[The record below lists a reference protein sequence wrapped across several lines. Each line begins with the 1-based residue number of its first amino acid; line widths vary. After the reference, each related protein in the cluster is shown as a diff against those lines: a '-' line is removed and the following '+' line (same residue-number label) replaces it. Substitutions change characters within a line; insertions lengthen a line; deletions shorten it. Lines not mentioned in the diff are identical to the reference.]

1 MNNKGMTIV
10 ELIVTFSLLL
20 VIVIGMFNLIMDVKV
35 ELDNKQIAKDFTEYS
50 STINN
55 QIHHDL
61 INNKPVIIMYKNS
74 VSDSEQTCINLY
86 EYNLCEIFDIKN
98 YCENI
103 YPCVVYGYYEN
114 SSNKTRTGKAPTMQT
129 IALNISP
136 SNETYSKYGIY
147 YDNVFEPIPDQDY
160 VVIGNT
166 TIIGDDEIKTETP
179 SIKYDETSKLFIIDF
194 PYYIV
199 DNDKNYGFKI
209 VYPFG

>member
-55 QIHHDL
+55 QIHYDL
-61 INNKPVIIMYKNS
+61 SKKKVTVIAYKDSSSSEWACAKESDVSCAINEDLSKTSIELNGMCK
-74 VSDSEQTCINLY
+74 
-86 EYNLCEIFDIKN
+86 
-98 YCENI
+98 NI
-103 YPCVVYGYYEN
+103 YPCAVYSYLDGSETNY
-114 SSNKTRTGKAPTMQT
+114 QT

-136 SNETYSKYGIY
+136 SSETSSKYGIY
-147 YDNVFEPIPDQDY
+147 YDSVFEPIPDQDY

-166 TIIGDDEIKTETP
+166 TSVGDNETQTETP
-179 SIKYDETSKLFIIDF
+179 SIKYDEDSKLFIIDF